1 MSTLARYPPIKVG
14 LLSIK
19 HPIGSEFHIITHN
32 ESLHLTTIGFIIVAT
47 IGVFPL
53 RLWVVAALQ
62 CVFRLG
68 IISPRSSFYY
78 IHELIKFNRIHFSI
92 SASVRVNSGNFAY

>member
-1 MSTLARYPPIKVG
+1 MVG
-14 LLSIK
+14 EMDALTISY
-19 HPIGSEFHIITHN
+19 PIGNEFHIITHN
-32 ESLHLTTIGFIIVAT
+32 EPFHLTTIGFIIVAT
-47 IGVFPL
+47 VGVFPL

-68 IISPRSSFYY
+68 IILPRSSFYY

-92 SASVRVNSGNFAY
+92 SALDRFDSSSFAY